1 MKIAITGGSGFIGE
15 LLVKHHLDRGDD
27 VRVLTRKV
35 GPHPDDN
42 LEQLEIYRTDL
53 TKQSK
58 VLNDFVDGVDVLYH
72 CAGESNNQDLMY
84 QTHVEG
90 TKNLIVTATG
100 KIGRWV
106 QLSSVGVYGQRIA
119 GNVTEESE
127 LKPIGMYETTKMLS
141 DQLVMEAG
149 NEKSFPW
156 IILRP
161 TIVYGS
167 TMTNQSLRQLVSNIN
182 RRQFFFIGKSG
193 ASVNYIHVNNVIEAL
208 YLCASCESRYLG
220 NVYNVSDYCHLDD
233 FVDMIS
239 DNLGL
244 ENVTL
249 RIPERP
255 IRFITRIL
263 ENIHGFPL
271 TTSRINALTNRAN
284 YPITKISNDLGY
296 QAVVSM
302 QEGIRQFITSWK
314 ETH

>member
-1 MKIAITGGSGFIGE
+1 MQVAITGGRGFIGSI
-15 LLVKHHLDRGDD
+15 LVKHHLQHGDD
-27 VRVLTRKV
+27 VRILTRKV
-35 GPHPDDN
+35 ESHPDDSST
-42 LEQLEIYRTDL
+42 QLEIYHADL

-72 CAGESNNQDLMY
+72 CAGESNNEDLMY

-90 TKNLIVTATG
+90 TKYLIAVAAG

-106 QLSSVGVYGQRIA
+106 QLSSVGVYGQQFKGSVR
-119 GNVTEESE
+119 EDSE
-127 LKPIGMYETTKMLS
+127 LKPVGTYETTKMLS
-141 DQLVMEAG
+141 EQLVMDAG
-149 NEKSFPW
+149 NEKSFSW

-161 TIVYGS
+161 STVYGS
-167 TMTNQSLRQLVSNIN
+167 TMTNQSLHQLVSIIN
-182 RRQFFFIGKSG
+182 RSQFFFIGRAG
-193 ASVNYIHVNNVIEAL
+193 ASANYIHVDNVIQAL

-220 NVYNVSDYCHLDD
+220 RVYNVSDYVHLED
-233 FVDMIS
+233 FVTMIS

-244 ENVTL
+244 ANFSL
-249 RIPERP
+249 RIPEWP

-263 ENIHGFPL
+263 ENIPGFPL

>member
-1 MKIAITGGSGFIGE
+1 MQVAITGGRGFIGSI
-15 LLVKHHLDRGDD
+15 LVKHHLQHGDD
-27 VRVLTRKV
+27 VRILTRKV
-35 GPHPDDN
+35 ESHPDDSST
-42 LEQLEIYRTDL
+42 QLEIYHADL

-72 CAGESNNQDLMY
+72 CAGESNNEDLMY

-90 TKNLIVTATG
+90 TKYLIAVAAG

-106 QLSSVGVYGQRIA
+106 QLSSVGVYGQQFKGSVR
-119 GNVTEESE
+119 EDSE
-127 LKPIGMYETTKMLS
+127 LKPVGTYETTKMLS
-141 DQLVMEAG
+141 EQLVMDAG
-149 NEKSFPW
+149 NEKSFSW

-161 TIVYGS
+161 STVYGS
-167 TMTNQSLRQLVSNIN
+167 TMTNQSLHQLVSRIN
-182 RRQFFFIGKSG
+182 RSQFFFIGRAG
-193 ASVNYIHVNNVIEAL
+193 ASANYIHVDNVIQAL
-208 YLCASCESRYLG
+208 YLCASCESHYLG
-220 NVYNVSDYCHLDD
+220 SVYNLSDYVHLED
-233 FVDMIS
+233 FVTMIS

-244 ENVTL
+244 VNISL
-249 RIPERP
+249 RIPEWP

-263 ENIHGFPL
+263 ENIPGFPL

>member
-1 MKIAITGGSGFIGE
+1 MQVAITGGRGFIGSI
-15 LLVKHHLDRGDD
+15 LVKHHLQHGDD
-27 VRVLTRKV
+27 VRILTRKV
-35 GPHPDDN
+35 GYQPDDSST
-42 LEQLEIYRTDL
+42 QLEIYHADL

-72 CAGESNNQDLMY
+72 CAGESNNEDLMY

-90 TKNLIVTATG
+90 TKYLIAVATG

-106 QLSSVGVYGQRIA
+106 QLSSVGVYGQQFKGSVR
-119 GNVTEESE
+119 EDSE
-127 LKPIGMYETTKMLS
+127 LKPVGTYETTKMLS
-141 DQLVMEAG
+141 EQLVMDAG
-149 NEKSFPW
+149 NEKSFSW

-161 TIVYGS
+161 STVYGS
-167 TMTNQSLRQLVSNIN
+167 TMTNQSLHQLVSTIN
-182 RRQFFFIGKSG
+182 RSQFFFIGKAG
-193 ASVNYIHVNNVIEAL
+193 ASANYIHVDNVVEAL
-208 YLCASCESRYLG
+208 YLCANCESRYLG
-220 NVYNVSDYCHLDD
+220 SVYNVSDYVHLED
-233 FVDMIS
+233 FVTMIS

-244 ENVTL
+244 ANISL
-249 RIPERP
+249 RIPEWS

-263 ENIHGFPL
+263 ENIPGFPL

>member
-1 MKIAITGGSGFIGE
+1 MQVAITGGRGFIGSI
-15 LLVKHHLDRGDD
+15 LVKHHLQHGDD
-27 VRVLTRKV
+27 VRILTRKV
-35 GPHPDDN
+35 ESHPDDSST
-42 LEQLEIYRTDL
+42 QLEIYHADL

-58 VLNDFVDGVDVLYH
+58 ILNDFVDGVDVLYH
-72 CAGESNNQDLMY
+72 CAGESNNEDLMY

-90 TKNLIVTATG
+90 TKYLIAVATG

-106 QLSSVGVYGQRIA
+106 QLSSVGVYGQQFKGSVR
-119 GNVTEESE
+119 EDSE
-127 LKPIGMYETTKMLS
+127 LKPVGTYETTKMLS
-141 DQLVMEAG
+141 EQLVMDAG
-149 NEKSFPW
+149 NEKSFSW

-161 TIVYGS
+161 STVYGS
-167 TMTNQSLRQLVSNIN
+167 TMTNQSLHQLVSRIN
-182 RRQFFFIGKSG
+182 RSQFFFIGKVG
-193 ASVNYIHVNNVIEAL
+193 ASANYIHVDNVIEAL
-208 YLCASCESRYLG
+208 YLCANCESRYLG
-220 NVYNVSDYCHLDD
+220 SVYNVSDYVHLED
-233 FVDMIS
+233 FVTMIS

-244 ENVTL
+244 ANISL
-249 RIPERP
+249 RIPEWP

-263 ENIHGFPL
+263 ENIPGFPL

>member
-1 MKIAITGGSGFIGE
+1 MQVAITGGRGFIGSI
-15 LLVKHHLDRGDD
+15 LVKHHLQHGDD
-27 VRVLTRKV
+27 VRILTRKV
-35 GPHPDDN
+35 ESHPDDSST
-42 LEQLEIYRTDL
+42 QLEIYHADL

-58 VLNDFVDGVDVLYH
+58 ILNDFVDGVDVLYH
-72 CAGESNNQDLMY
+72 CAGESNNEDLMY

-90 TKNLIVTATG
+90 TKYLIAVATG

-106 QLSSVGVYGQRIA
+106 QLSSVGVYGQQFKGSVR
-119 GNVTEESE
+119 EDSE
-127 LKPIGMYETTKMLS
+127 LKPVGTYETTKMLS
-141 DQLVMEAG
+141 EQLVMDAG
-149 NEKSFPW
+149 NEKSFSW

-161 TIVYGS
+161 STVYGS
-167 TMTNQSLRQLVSNIN
+167 TMTNQSLHQLVSIIN
-182 RRQFFFIGKSG
+182 RSQFFFIGKAG
-193 ASVNYIHVNNVIEAL
+193 ASANYIHVDNVIQAL
-208 YLCASCESRYLG
+208 YLCANCESRYLG
-220 NVYNVSDYCHLDD
+220 SVYNVSDYVHLED
-233 FVDMIS
+233 FVTMIS

-244 ENVTL
+244 ANISL
-249 RIPERP
+249 RIPEWP

-263 ENIHGFPL
+263 ENIPGFPL

>member
-1 MKIAITGGSGFIGE
+1 MQVAITGGRGFIGSI
-15 LLVKHHLDRGDD
+15 LVKHHLQHGDD
-27 VRVLTRKV
+27 VRILTRKV
-35 GPHPDDN
+35 ESHPDDSST
-42 LEQLEIYRTDL
+42 QLEIYHADL

-72 CAGESNNQDLMY
+72 CAGESNNEDLMY

-90 TKNLIVTATG
+90 TKYLIAVAAG

-106 QLSSVGVYGQRIA
+106 QLSSVGVYGQQFKGSVR
-119 GNVTEESE
+119 EDSE
-127 LKPIGMYETTKMLS
+127 LKPVGTYETTKMLS
-141 DQLVMEAG
+141 EQLVMDAG
-149 NEKSFPW
+149 NEKSFSW

-161 TIVYGS
+161 STVYGS
-167 TMTNQSLRQLVSNIN
+167 TMTNQSLHQLVSRIN
-182 RRQFFFIGKSG
+182 RSQFFFIGRAG
-193 ASVNYIHVNNVIEAL
+193 ASANYIHVDNVIQAL

-220 NVYNVSDYCHLDD
+220 SVYNVSDYVHLED
-233 FVDMIS
+233 FVTMIS

-244 ENVTL
+244 ANISL
-249 RIPERP
+249 RIPEWP

-263 ENIHGFPL
+263 ENIPGFPL
-271 TTSRINALTNRAN
+271 TTSRIDALTNRAN

>member
-1 MKIAITGGSGFIGE
+1 MQVAITGGRGFIGSI
-15 LLVKHHLDRGDD
+15 LVKHHLQHGDD
-27 VRVLTRKV
+27 VRILTRKV
-35 GPHPDDN
+35 ESHPDDSST
-42 LEQLEIYRTDL
+42 QLEIYHADL

-58 VLNDFVDGVDVLYH
+58 ILNDFVDGVDVLYH
-72 CAGESNNQDLMY
+72 CAGESNNEDLMY

-90 TKNLIVTATG
+90 TKYLIAVATG

-106 QLSSVGVYGQRIA
+106 QLSSVGVYGQQFKGSVR
-119 GNVTEESE
+119 EDSE
-127 LKPIGMYETTKMLS
+127 LKPVGTYETTKMLS
-141 DQLVMEAG
+141 EQLVMDAG
-149 NEKSFPW
+149 NEKSFSW

-161 TIVYGS
+161 STVYGS
-167 TMTNQSLRQLVSNIN
+167 TMTNQSLHQLVSRIN
-182 RRQFFFIGKSG
+182 RSQFFFIGKVG
-193 ASVNYIHVNNVIEAL
+193 ASANYIHVDNVIQAL
-208 YLCASCESRYLG
+208 YLCANCESRYLG
-220 NVYNVSDYCHLDD
+220 SVYNVSDYVHLED
-233 FVDMIS
+233 FVTMIS

-244 ENVTL
+244 ANISL
-249 RIPERP
+249 RIPEWP

-263 ENIHGFPL
+263 ENIPGFPL

>member
-1 MKIAITGGSGFIGE
+1 MQVAITGGRGFIGSI
-15 LLVKHHLDRGDD
+15 LVKHHLQHGDD
-27 VRVLTRKV
+27 VRILTRKV
-35 GPHPDDN
+35 ESHPDDSST
-42 LEQLEIYRTDL
+42 QLEIYHADL

-58 VLNDFVDGVDVLYH
+58 ILNDFVDGVDVLYH
-72 CAGESNNQDLMY
+72 CAGESNNEDLMY

-90 TKNLIVTATG
+90 TKYLIAVAAG

-106 QLSSVGVYGQRIA
+106 QLSSVGVYGQQFKGSVR
-119 GNVTEESE
+119 EDSE
-127 LKPIGMYETTKMLS
+127 LKPVGTYETTKMLS
-141 DQLVMEAG
+141 EQLVMDAG
-149 NEKSFPW
+149 NEKYFSW

-161 TIVYGS
+161 STVYGS
-167 TMTNQSLRQLVSNIN
+167 TMTNQSLHQLVSRIN
-182 RRQFFFIGKSG
+182 RSQFFFIGRAG
-193 ASVNYIHVNNVIEAL
+193 ASANYIHVDNVIQAL

-220 NVYNVSDYCHLDD
+220 RVYNVSDYVHLED
-233 FVDMIS
+233 FVTMIS

-244 ENVTL
+244 ANISL
-249 RIPERP
+249 RIPEWP

-263 ENIHGFPL
+263 ENIPGFPL